1 MGYDELIKRKASI
14 NSDFDSTIKNIDE
27 EISEI
32 KRVENI
38 ASNTK
43 EILDDL
49 DKRFEEETSLR
60 GKDIVFLFSAT
71 VLQTLRWVLLP
82 NLDLNFKKTEK
93 TDRLTSNQGG
103 QIEKNGIIEKLK
115 QEGYDKKKIDE
126 LMKTDHINNY
136 TWQKLL
142 IAPVPYDAMSGSSR
156 ISIPGISEQGKE
168 LYGKNHH
175 VATWGHDPIV
185 GWIIGP
191 LNITSRMITFK
202 GFQTFHVAQVGDSFN
217 QVITYKSNF
226 GTMFDK
232 SLNAWKSDPK
242 KLVASVVKQGLHQQS
257 DKYTKNGLQIPLIRA
272 DKAQHLLNEGWN
284 SYELERILSKTL
296 KNIAVVGAQYEIAK
310 LIETIIR
317 VLHILSYDSEKDGSF
332 ETYAVKTQ
340 KIILYSSAMAEITNA
355 LYVLWTEDV
364 NKLDIGGYIHFVS
377 ALMHYSKL
385 QRKVKEEFIFGNY
398 KKMIMGE

>member
-1 MGYDELIKRKASI
+1 
-14 NSDFDSTIKNIDE
+14 
-27 EISEI
+27 
-32 KRVENI
+32 
-38 ASNTK
+38 
-43 EILDDL
+43 
-49 DKRFEEETSLR
+49 
-60 GKDIVFLFSAT
+60 
-71 VLQTLRWVLLP
+71 
-82 NLDLNFKKTEK
+82 
-93 TDRLTSNQGG
+93 
-103 QIEKNGIIEKLK
+103 
-115 QEGYDKKKIDE
+115 
-126 LMKTDHINNY
+126 
-136 TWQKLL
+136 
-142 IAPVPYDAMSGSSR
+142 
-156 ISIPGISEQGKE
+156 
-168 LYGKNHH
+168 
-175 VATWGHDPIV
+175 
-185 GWIIGP
+185 
-191 LNITSRMITFK
+191 
-202 GFQTFHVAQVGDSFN
+202 
-217 QVITYKSNF
+217 
-226 GTMFDK
+226 MFDK